1 MSSEIGPQDGTNAT
15 PETTAGRGILFVVSS
30 PSGGGKGT
38 LIQRVLNKVPN
49 LSYSVSFTTRAPR
62 NGEVNG
68 REYFFVTPEQF
79 EKMIAGDEFLEWAH
93 VHSKLYGTAKQQV
106 LQEVSAGR
114 DIILEVD
121 VQGAASV
128 RTLLPDSVSIFIL
141 PPSFEIL
148 KRRLQARG
156 TDSPEELDLRLRNA
170 PAELKDYAA
179 FEYLILN
186 DDVDRATE
194 QMAAIVHAERAR
206 LSRQGVRVKRVVEAF
221 AGDEVV
227 EASGEEP
234 EVNRSN
240 SCNSLDEEREL

>member
-1 MSSEIGPQDGTNAT
+1 MLSEIEESKL
-15 PETTAGRGILFVVSS
+15 ETKLTAAAREGRGILFVVSS

-79 EKMIAGDEFLEWAH
+79 ERMVAANEFLEWAH
-93 VHSKLYGTAKQQV
+93 VHCKLYGTGRQQV
-106 LQEVSAGR
+106 FREISEGR

-128 RTLLPDSVSIFIL
+128 RALTIDSVSIFIL
-141 PPSFEIL
+141 PPSFEVL
-148 KRRLQARG
+148 RQRLLARG

-170 PAELKDYAA
+170 PTELKHYPA
-179 FEYLILN
+179 FQYLIIN
-186 DDVDRATE
+186 DDADRAAD
-194 QMAAIVHAERAR
+194 QLAAIVYAERAR
-206 LSRQGVRVKRVVEAF
+206 LGRQEHQVKQVVEAF
-221 AGDEVV
+221 IATETDY
-227 EASGEEP
+227 
-234 EVNRSN
+234 SN
-240 SCNSLDEEREL
+240 